1 MIVSGERAEIGSSSM
16 LIGIDGVSNRKEG
29 TRELMTS
36 IICWNNKSED
46 WYPGLWAV
54 ADSRVSNGTGTMT
67 DSLQKLFVLPVNI
80 YQGEATVTR
89 EHSHKILSVCYGF
102 AGSTL
107 IGTSVKDILALCLD
121 NLTETSYYDEN
132 GDISMSIEDRI
143 PSIEEIAK
151 LTQKIA
157 QKYLMAVGAYDPNR
171 ARCEIVIFGFCK
183 KQNDTKLYILN
194 NSPEQP
200 AKISFEERSISSGE
214 YVILGDRKEDV
225 RKEIERKNITCA
237 EEQYWKGRTPI
248 IALQQIIRDSS
259 LATIGGHAQI
269 CMATRFVSRTMYI
282 SDVACEKF
290 LLLGFDMFADFGKL
304 GGFSISFNPTLG
316 IEERL
321 IE

>member
-1 MIVSGERAEIGSSSM
+1 MPDRLPLQGTSALMRCQIE
-16 LIGIDGVSNRKEG
+16 EG
-29 TRELMTS
+29 MRELMTS

-46 WYPGLWAV
+46 WYPGIWAV
-54 ADSRVSNGTGTMT
+54 ADSRVSSDAGPMT

-89 EHSHKILSVCYGF
+89 EHPHRILSVCYGF

-121 NLTETSYYDEN
+121 NLTEMSYYDEN
-132 GDISMSIEDRI
+132 GDISKTLEERM

-157 QKYLMAVGAYDPNR
+157 QKYLMAMGSYYPNK

-183 KQNDTKLYILN
+183 KYNDTKIFVLK

-200 AKISFEERSISSGE
+200 AEISFEEMDVSGGG
-214 YVILGDRKEDV
+214 YVILGDKKEDIL
-225 RKEIERKNITCA
+225 KEIERKNIACA
-237 EEQYWKGRTPI
+237 EELHWKNRTPI
-248 IALQQIIRDSS
+248 IALQQIIKDFS
-259 LATIGGHAQI
+259 LPTIGGHAQI
-269 CMATRFVSRTMYI
+269 CMATKLVSRTMYI
-282 SDVACEKF
+282 SDAASQSF
-290 LLLGFDMFADFGKL
+290 PLLGFDMFTDLGML
-304 GGFSISFNPTLG
+304 GGFSISFNPSLN
-316 IEERL
+316 IESRL

>member
-1 MIVSGERAEIGSSSM
+1 
-16 LIGIDGVSNRKEG
+16 
-29 TRELMTS
+29 MTS
-36 IICWNNKSED
+36 IICWNNKNED

-54 ADSRVSNGTGTMT
+54 ADSKVSSDAGTMT

-80 YQGEATVTR
+80 YQGEDKVTR
-89 EHSHKILSVCYGF
+89 AHSHKILSICYGF

-121 NLTETSYYDEN
+121 NLTEMNYYDES
-132 GDISMSIEDRI
+132 GDVSKSIEERI

-157 QKYLMAVGAYDPNR
+157 QKYLLAMGAYHPNN

-183 KQNDTKLYILN
+183 KHNDSKIYVLK

-200 AKISFEERSISSGE
+200 AKISFEEKNVSGGE

-225 RKEIERKNITCA
+225 RKEIERKNKICA
-237 EEQYWKGRTPI
+237 EEQYWKGRAPI
-248 IALQQIIRDSS
+248 IALQQIIKNSS
-259 LATIGGHAQI
+259 LSTIGGHAQI
-269 CMATRFVSRTMYI
+269 CIANRFVSRTMYI
-282 SDVACEKF
+282 SDVTGEKL
-290 LLLGFDMFADFGKL
+290 LLLGFDMLSDFGSL
-304 GGFSISFNPTLG
+304 GGFSISFNPTMA

>member
-1 MIVSGERAEIGSSSM
+1 
-16 LIGIDGVSNRKEG
+16 
-29 TRELMTS
+29 MTS
-36 IICWNNKSED
+36 IICWNNKNED

-54 ADSRVSNGTGTMT
+54 ADSKVSSDAGTMT

-80 YQGEATVTR
+80 YHGEAKVTR
-89 EHSHKILSVCYGF
+89 EHSHKVLSICYGF

-121 NLTETSYYDEN
+121 NLTEINYYSES
-132 GDISMSIEDRI
+132 GDISKPIEERI

-157 QKYLMAVGAYDPNR
+157 QKYLIAMGAYHPSN

-183 KQNDTKLYILN
+183 KHNDSKIYVLK

-200 AKISFEERSISSGE
+200 AKISFEEKNISGGE

-225 RKEIERKNITCA
+225 RKEIERKNTTCA
-237 EEQYWKGRTPI
+237 KEKYWKGRTPI
-248 IALQQIIRDSS
+248 IALQQIIKNSS
-259 LATIGGHAQI
+259 LATIGGHTQI
-269 CMATRFVSRTMYI
+269 CIANRFVSRTMYI
-282 SDVACEKF
+282 SDFTGEK
-290 LLLGFDMFADFGKL
+290 LLILGFDMFSDLGNL
-304 GGFSISFNPTLG
+304 GGFSISFNPTMA

>member
-1 MIVSGERAEIGSSSM
+1 MGYHIE
-16 LIGIDGVSNRKEG
+16 EG
-29 TRELMTS
+29 MRELMTS
-36 IICWNNKSED
+36 IICWNNKNED

-54 ADSRVSNGTGTMT
+54 ADSKVSSDAGTMT

-80 YQGEATVTR
+80 YQGEAKVTR
-89 EHSHKILSVCYGF
+89 ERSHKILSICYGF

-121 NLTETSYYDEN
+121 NLTEMNYYDESS
-132 GDISMSIEDRI
+132 DISKSVEERI

-157 QKYLMAVGAYDPNR
+157 QKYLMAMGAYHPKS

-183 KQNDTKLYILN
+183 KYNDSKIYVLK

-200 AKISFEERSISSGE
+200 AKISFEEKNVSDGE

-248 IALQQIIRDSS
+248 VALQQIIKNSS
-259 LATIGGHAQI
+259 LETIGGHVQI
-269 CMATRFVSRTMYI
+269 CVANRFVSRTMYI
-282 SDVACEKF
+282 SDVTGEKF
-290 LLLGFDMFADFGKL
+290 LLLGFDMFSDFGNL
-304 GGFSISFNPTLG
+304 GGFSILFNPTMA

>member
-1 MIVSGERAEIGSSSM
+1 MGYQIE
-16 LIGIDGVSNRKEG
+16 EG

-36 IICWNNKSED
+36 IICWNNKNED

-54 ADSRVSNGTGTMT
+54 ADSRVSSDTGTMT

-80 YQGEATVTR
+80 YQGEAKITR
-89 EHSHKILSVCYGF
+89 QHPHKILSVCYGF

-107 IGTSVKDILALCLD
+107 IGSSVKDILALCLD
-121 NLTETSYYDEN
+121 NLTETNYYDDRA
-132 GDISMSIEDRI
+132 DIPKSIEERM

-157 QKYLMAVGAYDPNR
+157 QKYLMSVGALHPKN
-171 ARCEIVIFGFCK
+171 ARCEIVVFGFCK
-183 KQNDTKLYILN
+183 KQNDTKIYILK

-200 AKISFEERSISSGE
+200 AKIGFEERRISDGE

-237 EEQYWKGRTPI
+237 DKEYWKDRTPI
-248 IALQQIIRDSS
+248 IALQQIIKNSP

-269 CMATRFVSRTMYI
+269 CMANRFVSRTMYI
-282 SDVACEKF
+282 SDFTNEKF
-290 LLLGFDMFADFGKL
+290 LLLGFDMLTDFGGV
-304 GGFSISFNPTLG
+304 GGFSIVFNPTLA